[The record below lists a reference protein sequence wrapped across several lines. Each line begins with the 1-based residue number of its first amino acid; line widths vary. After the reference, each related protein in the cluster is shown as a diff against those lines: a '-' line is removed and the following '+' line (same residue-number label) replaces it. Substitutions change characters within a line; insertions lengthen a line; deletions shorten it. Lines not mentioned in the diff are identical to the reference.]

1 MHQVYELNARAW
13 QIERTHALGRP
24 ATLDDISYAVL
35 DHLVESGFTWLY
47 LFGVWRSGPLGLEV
61 TLRDEGLVRHAHSL
75 LPDFTTAD
83 LCASPVAIASY
94 EVATELGGDDA
105 LERLRDRARA
115 SGLSLMLDFIPNHVG
130 LDHPWAYEHP
140 DFLIQGNDAD
150 LARDPGSWIK
160 LHGRV
165 FAYGRDP
172 FFAPWRDTLQIDY
185 ANLAA
190 QNAVIREA
198 SRIAARCDGL
208 RCEEAMLLLPD
219 VFQNTWG
226 RSMPVFW
233 RRCLDAVRAEHPGT
247 LFLAEVYWNR
257 EWELQQAGFDFTYDK
272 TLYDRLLTDDAESI
286 RAHLRAAMDYQ
297 CHSVRFLENDDEQ
310 RAAARFASI
319 DHHRGAL
326 FLTGMV
332 PGVLLCHHGQ
342 EDGRRIHCP
351 HRLLRRPPE
360 EGSEF
365 HRSAYRELLQL
376 LSEPARHDGRWQL
389 LEPRDDAGR
398 PLIACLW
405 SLAGYHSLL
414 LIVNASWHN
423 ADGAIDAGPLAQHDC
438 QVQDF
443 LAGGPTSTWTSDD
456 LSRHGVRVALPPWGA
471 RVFRLMA
478 LR

>member
-1 MHQVYELNARAW
+1 MHQVYELNARTWRA
-13 QIERTHALGRP
+13 ERTRELGRP
-24 ATLDDISYAVL
+24 TTLDDLSFAVL

-47 LFGVWRSGPLGLEV
+47 LFGVWRTGPLA
-61 TLRDEGLVRHAHSL
+61 RDLARTDEALIRHAQGL
-75 LPDFTTAD
+75 LPDFTPDD
-83 LCASPVAIASY
+83 LCASPVA
-94 EVATELGGDDA
+94 VAAYQVAPELGGDEA

-130 LDHPWAYEHP
+130 LDHPWAKEHP
-140 DFLIQGNDAD
+140 EYLIQAD
-150 LARDPGSWIK
+150 EQALATDPAAHVR
-160 LHGRV
+160 LHGRI
-165 FAYGRDP
+165 FAHGRDP

-185 ANLAA
+185 SNPAA
-190 QNAVIREA
+190 QDAVIREA
-198 SRIAARCDGL
+198 NLIAARCDGL
-208 RCEEAMLLLPD
+208 RCEEAMLLLPE
-219 VFQNTWG
+219 VFQGTWG
-226 RSMPVFW
+226 RTMAPFW
-233 RRCLDAVRAEHPGT
+233 RRCLDAVRSEHPGT

-257 EWELQQAGFDFTYDK
+257 EWDLQQAGFDFTYDK
-272 TLYDRLLTDDAESI
+272 ILYDRLLTDDAESI
-286 RAHLRAAMDYQ
+286 RGHLRATMDFQYH
-297 CHSVRFLENDDEQ
+297 CVRFLENDDEQ
-310 RAAARFASI
+310 RAAAKFASI

-326 FLTGMV
+326 FITGMV

-351 HRLLRRPPE
+351 QRLVRRPPE

>member
-1 MHQVYELNARAW
+1 MHQVYELNARTW
-13 QIERTHALGRP
+13 QAERTRELGRA

-47 LFGVWRSGPLGLEV
+47 LFGVWRSGPLGIGF
-61 TLRDEGLVRHAHSL
+61 TAADAGLIRHAQSL
-75 LPDFTTAD
+75 LPDFTLAD
-83 LCASPVAIASY
+83 LGPSPVAVASY
-94 EVATELGGDDA
+94 QVAEELGGDDA

-130 LDHPWAYEHP
+130 LDHPWAREHP
-140 DFLIQGNDAD
+140 EYLIQGDEEA
-150 LARDPGSWIK
+150 LRRDPGSWIR
-160 LHGRV
+160 LHDRI
-165 FAYGRDP
+165 FAHGRDP

-185 ANLAA
+185 ANLDA
-190 QNAVIREA
+190 QDAVIREA

-226 RSMPVFW
+226 RSIPVFW
-233 RRCLDAVRAEHPGT
+233 RRCLDGVRAEHPGT

-286 RAHLRAAMDYQ
+286 RAHLRAAMDFQ

-326 FLTGMV
+326 FITGMV
-332 PGVLLCHHGQ
+332 PGILLCHHGQ

-365 HRSAYRELLQL
+365 HRSAYRELLQV
-376 LSEPARHDGRWQL
+376 LSEPARHDGSWSL
-389 LEPRDDAGR
+389 LEPRDHTGR
-398 PLIACLW
+398 SLIGCLW
-405 SLAGYHSLL
+405 TLPGYHSLL
-414 LIVNASWHN
+414 LVVNASWHSV
-423 ADGAIDAGPLAQHDC
+423 DGALEAGPLALHDS

-443 LAGGPTSTWTSDD
+443 LAGGPTTTWKLDA
-456 LSRHGVRVALPPWGA
+456 LLNHGIQVALPPWGA
-471 RVFRLMA
+471 RIFRLMA